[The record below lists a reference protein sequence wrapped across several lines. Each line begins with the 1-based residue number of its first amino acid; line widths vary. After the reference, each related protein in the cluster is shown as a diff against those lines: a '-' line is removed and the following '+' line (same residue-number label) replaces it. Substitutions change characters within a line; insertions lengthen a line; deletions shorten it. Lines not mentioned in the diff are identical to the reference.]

1 MCGEALV
8 AGFALG
14 RVIYAEERR
23 DAEERVDEFALSA
36 RARLAAGFALGWVGY
51 AEESRDEEERLD
63 ESALSARASWLPDSR
78 WVRLVTQRKRE
89 RQRARG

>member
-1 MCGEALV
+1 M
-8 AGFALG
+8 
-14 RVIYAEERR
+14 
-23 DAEERVDEFALSA
+23 DEFALSA